1 MAAVQKRWWIAG
13 LIFLATLINFLN
25 RLTVSVLAPVI
36 TKDLGLTKV
45 QYAAIAN
52 AFLIAYTASQGLSGK
67 LYDRIGAKR
76 GFSLSIVVWSLASM
90 AHAFATGLFSLQCFR
105 FLLGLGEAGNW
116 PGAAKVITQWFPV
129 RERALGMGIF
139 NSGTSI
145 GSVLAPPLII
155 WLQSRFGWQ
164 STFLVLGGAGFGWLI
179 LWLVFYEDRTPPG
192 RMAQIGWIPLLRHRE
207 VWAIVLARFCADPVW
222 WLYITW
228 LPLYLY
234 EVHGFSL
241 RDIGAFA
248 WLPYVAADAGAL
260 GGGWMSG
267 FLIARGWSVN
277 RARKAVIVGGML
289 CMSAGVFA
297 AQASSATV
305 ALAMIATVLFGFQ
318 TWINNVQTMPSDY
331 FPEEAVGA
339 VTGLGG
345 TGAGLGA
352 ILLTQATGFV
362 VDRFHSY
369 TPVLIVAGL
378 LPVLGTAVLFGLGGP
393 IRRISIEKRGD

>member
-116 PGAAKVITQWFPV
+116 PGAAKVIAQWFPV

-179 LWLVFYEDRTPPG
+179 LWLLFYEDRTPPG
-192 RMAQIGWIPLLRHRE
+192 RSRRSAGSRCC
-207 VWAIVLARFCADPVW
+207 AIAKYGPSYWRDSAPIRSGGCTSRGCRCISTRSTASACATSARSRGCR
-222 WLYITW
+222 TW
-228 LPLYLY
+228 RRTP
-234 EVHGFSL
+234 
-241 RDIGAFA
+241 A
-248 WLPYVAADAGAL
+248 AL

-277 RARKAVIVGGML
+277 RARKAVILGRHAVHVGRAF
-289 CMSAGVFA
+289 SRRRRA
-297 AQASSATV
+297 A
-305 ALAMIATVLFGFQ
+305 
-318 TWINNVQTMPSDY
+318 
-331 FPEEAVGA
+331 
-339 VTGLGG
+339 
-345 TGAGLGA
+345 
-352 ILLTQATGFV
+352 
-362 VDRFHSY
+362 
-369 TPVLIVAGL
+369 
-378 LPVLGTAVLFGLGGP
+378 
-393 IRRISIEKRGD
+393 RRRPWR